1 VTVEARLAF
10 VARSS
15 SLHGAWVKLVR
26 AALAGILALFL
37 LQATTRPLAAEP
49 VLDRALSGLRLFN
62 TSPSCTVVKIEFNF
76 RIRYVS
82 HFPLAMGEE
91 LRINVRAIDPT
102 QAAALA
108 VLRREALRPPA
119 SAAAAIRAIEFELD
133 QPAGPVLRV
142 QFLHPVAYQVAP
154 GADFESMIIA
164 ISGRTPQ
171 AACKP
176 MFPSRLGTGWEASV
190 AREGWTPN
198 VQQAAPA
205 SNRVPVAR
213 PSERAA
219 GQVSDT
225 DLKTID
231 ALIGEARAALKKHD
245 YAQAIQLLSKALSRP
260 ESPRS
265 PEAQELLGIAYQK
278 NGQIAEARSQYVDCL
293 RRYPSGEGAEGVRQ
307 RLDGILTATGGP
319 AEKLRIAK
327 AQPGDTENSAGP
339 PRSGGTTW
347 MVSGSASQFYI
358 RDDSFRTLRDPSLP
372 PNPNEDK
379 DAHLTHQNSLLS
391 SFDLS
396 AVWSND
402 QFKSKF
408 RFSGTEEHKFDDN
421 REIASVAAL
430 FFETTVK
437 QWDLMTRL
445 GRQTRNTGGVVG
457 RFDGAVV
464 SWQANPNIRVNVV
477 GGSPVE
483 RRADEPFKDDRYFY
497 GASVDFGH
505 FWGNWEAT
513 LFAIEQRDRSFLD
526 RQGVGG
532 ELRYID
538 ADKSAFALV
547 DYDVHFQELNA
558 AMFSGSWTLP
568 DKSTISAGIDYRK
581 SPYLTAWNALQGQPL
596 LTLYDMLKLHSKDEV
611 DQFALDR
618 TPTYKSAT
626 VGYAFPLGKNFQVN
640 LDATASSLSGTVASG
655 GVEAMLPTG
664 TELYYSAQLTGT
676 NLFSVGDMYIAG
688 LRLADLDASNLYVL
702 DLSARYP
709 LSNDLRISPRLRLGY
724 QVGDTTDLR
733 EFTILPSILI
743 NYYLTRDLSLELEV
757 GAKWTDRQQAG
768 ATQTETD
775 LFFTAG
781 FRYDFYADAQKP
793 CAFVSTCR

>member
-1 VTVEARLAF
+1 MALGGKPEQGWLAWARAWRPAL
-10 VARSS
+10 VA
-15 SLHGAWVKLVR
+15 A
-26 AALAGILALFL
+26 AALAAPQLPTPA
-37 LQATTRPLAAEP
+37 AAEP
-49 VLDRALSGLRLFN
+49 VLDRALSGLRLLQ
-62 TSPSCTVVKIEFNF
+62 TSASCTLVKIEFNF

-108 VLRREALRPPA
+108 ILRREALRAPNSP
-119 SAAAAIRAIEFELD
+119 AAAIRAIDFELD

-154 GADFESMIIA
+154 GSDFESLVIA
-164 ISGRTPQ
+164 ISGKTPQ
-171 AACKP
+171 AACQP
-176 MFPSRLGTGWEASV
+176 RFPSRIGAGWDTTVSRGDWSASL
-190 AREGWTPN
+190 N
-198 VQQAAPA
+198 
-205 SNRVPVAR
+205 PVMPSGPPPAR
-213 PSERAA
+213 PKERAA
-219 GQVSDT
+219 GALAPA
-225 DLKTID
+225 DLSAVGAAMD
-231 ALIGEARAALKKHD
+231 EARAALKKGN
-245 YAQAIQLLSKALSRP
+245 YAQAVELLSKVLARP
-260 ESPRS
+260 ENARS
-265 PEAQELLGIAYQK
+265 AEAQELLGVAHQK
-278 NGQIAEARSQYVDCL
+278 AGHIAEARAQYEDYL
-293 RRYPSGEGAEGVRQ
+293 RRYPNGEGSEGVRQ
-307 RLDGILTATGGP
+307 RLDGILTASGEPG
-319 AEKLRIAK
+319 ERLRSSK
-327 AQPGDTENSAGP
+327 AQPGEPGGP

-402 QFKSKF
+402 QLKSKF

-457 RFDGAVV
+457 RFDGGVV
-464 SWQANPNIRVNVV
+464 SWQANPNVRLNVV

-483 RRADEPFKDDRYFY
+483 RRADEPFKDERYFY

-505 FWGNWEAT
+505 FWGNLEAT
-513 LFAIEQRDRSFLD
+513 LFAIEQRDRWLLD
-526 RQGVGG
+526 RQAVGG

-547 DYDVHFQELNA
+547 DYDVHFQEINA

-581 SPYLTAWNALQGQPL
+581 SPYLTAWNALQGQPF
-596 LTLYDMLKLHSKDEV
+596 LTLYDMLKLHSKEEV
-611 DQFALDR
+611 DQFAIDR
-618 TPTYKSAT
+618 TPTYQSAT
-626 VGYAFPLGKNFQVN
+626 LGYAFPLGKNYQVN

-655 GVEAMLPTG
+655 GIEAMLPTG
-664 TELYYSAQLTGT
+664 TELYY
-676 NLFSVGDMYIAG
+676 
-688 LRLADLDASNLYVL
+688 
-702 DLSARYP
+702 
-709 LSNDLRISPRLRLGY
+709 
-724 QVGDTTDLR
+724 
-733 EFTILPSILI
+733 
-743 NYYLTRDLSLELEV
+743 
-757 GAKWTDRQQAG
+757 
-768 ATQTETD
+768 
-775 LFFTAG
+775 
-781 FRYDFYADAQKP
+781 
-793 CAFVSTCR
+793 

>member
-1 VTVEARLAF
+1 MALGGKPRQGWLGWAC
-10 VARSS
+10 VA
-15 SLHGAWVKLVR
+15 L
-26 AALAGILALFL
+26 
-37 LQATTRPLAAEP
+37 RPLLVAVAVIVACQLPTPLSAEP
-49 VLDRALSGLRLFN
+49 VLDRALSGLRLLQ
-62 TSPSCTVVKIEFNF
+62 TSPSCTLVKIEFNF

-82 HFPLAMGEE
+82 HFPLEIGEE

-108 VLRREALRPPA
+108 ILRREALRAPNNP
-119 SAAAAIRAIEFELD
+119 SAAIRAIDFEID

-154 GADFESMIIA
+154 GSDFESLVIA
-164 ISGRTPQ
+164 IAGKTPQ
-171 AACKP
+171 AACQPRFPARIGAGWDTTVSRGDFSASLNPAKP
-176 MFPSRLGTGWEASV
+176 GGALP
-190 AREGWTPN
+190 P
-198 VQQAAPA
+198 P
-205 SNRVPVAR
+205 AR
-213 PSERAA
+213 PKERAA
-219 GQVSDT
+219 GASSPADYSASVD
-225 DLKTID
+225 
-231 ALIGEARAALKKHD
+231 GARLALKQGN
-245 YAQAIQLLSKALSRP
+245 YAQAIELLSKALTRP
-260 ESPRS
+260 ENERS
-265 PEAQELLGIAYQK
+265 AEARELLGIAYQK
-278 NGQIAEARSQYVDCL
+278 AGQIAEARAQYEDYL
-293 RRYPSGEGAEGVRQ
+293 RRYPAGEGSEGVRQ
-307 RLDGILTATGGP
+307 RLDGILTASGE
-319 AEKLRIAK
+319 AQRLRSSK
-327 AQPGDTENSAGP
+327 AQSVGPDEAGGP

-421 REIASVAAL
+421 REIVSIAAL

-457 RFDGAVV
+457 RFDGGVV
-464 SWQANPNIRVNVV
+464 SWQANPNMRLNVV

-505 FWGNWEAT
+505 FWGNLEAT
-513 LFAIEQRDRSFLD
+513 LFAIEQRGRSVLD
-526 RQGVGG
+526 RQAIGG

-538 ADKSAFALV
+538 ADKSAFALL

-581 SPYLTAWNALQGQPL
+581 SPYLTAWNALQGQPF
-596 LTLYDMLKLHSKDEV
+596 LTLYDMLKVHSKEEV
-611 DQFALDR
+611 DQLAIDR

-626 VGYAFPLGKNFQVN
+626 LGYAFPLGKDYQVN

-655 GVEAMLPTG
+655 GIEAMLPTG
-664 TELYYSAQLTGT
+664 TELYYSAQLTRT
-676 NLFSVGDMYIAG
+676 NLFAEGDMYIAG
-688 LRLADLDASNLYVL
+688 VRVADLEASNLYVL

-709 LSNDLRISPRLRLGY
+709 LSNEWRINPRLRLGY

-733 EFTILPSILI
+733 EVTILPSILI
-743 NYYLTRDLSLELEV
+743 NYYWTRDLSLELEV
-757 GAKWTDRQQAG
+757 GAKWTERQQAG

-781 FRYDFYADAQKP
+781 FRYDFYADGQKP
-793 CAFVSTCR
+793 CALLTTCR

>member
-1 VTVEARLAF
+1 MLLGAKPRQGCLAWAR
-10 VARSS
+10 
-15 SLHGAWVKLVR
+15 
-26 AALAGILALFL
+26 AL
-37 LQATTRPLAAEP
+37 RPLLVAAAAAFASSGQPTPGAAEP
-49 VLDRALSGLRLFN
+49 VLDRALSGLRLL
-62 TSPSCTVVKIEFNF
+62 SPSPTCTLVKIEFNF

-108 VLRREALRPPA
+108 ILRREALRPPA
-119 SAAAAIRAIEFELD
+119 SPAAAIRAIEFEVD
-133 QPAGPVLRV
+133 QPVGPVLRV

-154 GADFESMIIA
+154 GSDFESLVIA
-164 ISGRTPQ
+164 IAGKTPQ
-171 AACKP
+171 AACQP
-176 MFPSRLGTGWEASV
+176 RFPSRIGTGWDTTVSHGDSSV
-190 AREGWTPN
+190 RLNPAKPGGALPPPPVRPKGR
-198 VQQAAPA
+198 APA
-205 SNRVPVAR
+205 ALAPAELSAVG
-213 PSERAA
+213 AA
-219 GQVSDT
+219 MD
-225 DLKTID
+225 
-231 ALIGEARAALKKHD
+231 EARAALKKGN
-245 YAQAIQLLSKALSRP
+245 YAQAIQLLSKVLTRP
-260 ESPRS
+260 ENERS
-265 PEAQELLGIAYQK
+265 AEAQELLGIAYQK
-278 NGQIAEARSQYVDCL
+278 AGHIAEARAQYADYL
-293 RRYPSGEGAEGVRQ
+293 SRYPNGEGSEGVRQ
-307 RLDGILTATGGP
+307 RLDGIVTASSEPGERLRSGKAQSGEPGGP
-319 AEKLRIAK
+319 
-327 AQPGDTENSAGP
+327 Q
-339 PRSGGTTW
+339 RSGGTTW

-408 RFSGTEEHKFDDN
+408 RFSGTEEHRFDDN
-421 REIASVAAL
+421 REIVSVAAL

-457 RFDGAVV
+457 RFDGGVV
-464 SWQANPNIRVNVV
+464 SWQASPNVHFNVV

-483 RRADEPFKDDRYFY
+483 RRADEPFKDDRFFY

-505 FWGNWEAT
+505 FWGNLEAS

-526 RQGVGG
+526 RQGIGG

-538 ADKSAFALV
+538 SNKSAFALV

-568 DKSTISAGIDYRK
+568 DKSTISAGVDYRK
-581 SPYLTAWNALQGQPL
+581 SPYLTAWNGLQGQPF
-596 LTLYDMLKLHSKDEV
+596 LTLYDMLKLHSKEEV
-611 DQFALDR
+611 DQLAIDR

-626 VGYAFPLGKNFQVN
+626 LGYAFPLGSKYQVN
-640 LDATASSLSGTVASG
+640 LDATASSLSGTIASG
-655 GVEAMLPTG
+655 GVDAMLPTG
-664 TELYYSAQLTGT
+664 NELYYSAQLTGT
-676 NLFSVGDMYIAG
+676 NLLAEGDMYIAG
-688 LRLADLDASNLYVL
+688 IRVADLAASNLYVL

-709 LSNDLRISPRLRLGY
+709 LSNDLRINPRLRLGY
-724 QVGDTTDLR
+724 QIGDNTDLR

-743 NYYLTRDLSLELEV
+743 NYYWTRDLSLELEV
-757 GAKWTDRQQAG
+757 GAKWTERQQAG
-768 ATQTETD
+768 ATQNETD
-775 LFFTAG
+775 FFFTAG
-781 FRYDFYADAQKP
+781 FRYDFYADGQKS
-793 CAFVSTCR
+793 CVFVTTCR

>member
-1 VTVEARLAF
+1 MISGWPRQGWLAWTR
-10 VARSS
+10 ALRA
-15 SLHGAWVKLVR
+15 LLGAI
-26 AALAGILALFL
+26 AAMAACQLPTPSG
-37 LQATTRPLAAEP
+37 AEP
-49 VLDRALSGLRLFN
+49 VLDRALSGLRLFQP
-62 TSPSCTVVKIEFNF
+62 SASCTLVKIEFNF
-76 RIRYVS
+76 RVRYVS

-108 VLRREALRPPA
+108 ILRREALRAPN
-119 SAAAAIRAIEFELD
+119 SAAAAIRAIEFEVD

-142 QFLHPVAYQVAP
+142 QFLHAVAYQVAP
-154 GADFESMIIA
+154 GSDFESVVIA
-164 ISGRTPQ
+164 IAGKTPQ
-171 AACKP
+171 AACQP
-176 MFPSRLGTGWEASV
+176 RFPSRVGAGWDTTVSHGDGSASL
-190 AREGWTPN
+190 TPN
-198 VQQAAPA
+198 GPLPPPP
-205 SNRVPVAR
+205 RR
-213 PSERAA
+213 PNERAA
-219 GQVSDT
+219 GAPSPA
-225 DLKTID
+225 DLRAVGAAMD
-231 ALIGEARAALKKHD
+231 EARAALKKGN
-245 YAQAIQLLSKALSRP
+245 YAQAIELLGKVLTRP
-260 ESPRS
+260 ENERS
-265 PEAQELLGIAYQK
+265 AEAQELLGVAYQQA
-278 NGQIAEARSQYVDCL
+278 GHISEARAQYEDYL
-293 RRYPSGEGAEGVRQ
+293 RRYPNGEGSEGVRQ
-307 RLDGILTATGGP
+307 RLDGILTASGEPG
-319 AEKLRIAK
+319 ERLRSSK
-327 AQPGDTENSAGP
+327 AQSGEPGGS

-379 DAHLTHQNSLLS
+379 DAHLTHQNTLLS

-408 RFSGTEEHKFDDN
+408 RFSGSEEHKFDDN
-421 REIASVAAL
+421 REIVSVAAL

-457 RFDGAVV
+457 RFDGGVV
-464 SWQANPNIRVNVV
+464 SWQANPNVRFNVV

-483 RRADEPFKDDRYFY
+483 RRADEPFKDERYFY
-497 GASVDFGH
+497 GASVDFDH
-505 FWGNWEAT
+505 FWGNLEAT
-513 LFAIEQRDRSFLD
+513 LFAIEQRDRWLLD
-526 RQGVGG
+526 RQAVGG

-581 SPYLTAWNALQGQPL
+581 SPYLTAWNALQGQPF

-611 DQFALDR
+611 DQLAIDR

-626 VGYAFPLGKNFQVN
+626 LGYAFPLSKNYQVN

-655 GVEAMLPTG
+655 GIEAMLPTG

-676 NLFSVGDMYIAG
+676 NLFAEGDMYIAG
-688 LRLADLDASNLYVL
+688 VRMADLQASNLYVL

-709 LSNDLRISPRLRLGY
+709 LSNELRVNPRLRLGY

-733 EFTILPSILI
+733 EITILPSILV
-743 NYYLTRDLSLELEV
+743 NYYWTRDLSLELEI
-757 GAKWTDRQQAG
+757 GAKWTERQQAG

-781 FRYDFYADAQKP
+781 FRYDFYADGQKP
-793 CAFVSTCR
+793 CGLIARCR

>member
-1 VTVEARLAF
+1 MLLGVRSPRGYLAWARALRPVL
-10 VARSS
+10 VA
-15 SLHGAWVKLVR
+15 A
-26 AALAGILALFL
+26 AALVSCALL
-37 LQATTRPLAAEP
+37 TPAAAEP
-49 VLDRALSGLRLFN
+49 VLDRALSGLRLF
-62 TSPSCTVVKIEFNF
+62 SPSPTCTLVKIEFNF

-82 HFPLAMGEE
+82 HFPLATGEE

-108 VLRREALRPPA
+108 ILRREALRPPA
-119 SAAAAIRAIEFELD
+119 SAAAAIRAIEFEVD
-133 QPAGPVLRV
+133 QPVGPVLRV

-154 GADFESMIIA
+154 GSDFESLVIA
-164 ISGRTPQ
+164 IAGKTPQ
-171 AACKP
+171 AACQP
-176 MFPSRLGTGWEASV
+176 RFPSRLGAGWDTTVSH
-190 AREGWTPN
+190 GDW
-198 VQQAAPA
+198 APSLNPA
-205 SNRVPVAR
+205 KPSGPLPPPPVR
-213 PSERAA
+213 PKGRAA
-219 GQVSDT
+219 G
-225 DLKTID
+225 
-231 ALIGEARAALKKHD
+231 ALAPAELSAVAAAMDEARAALKKGN
-245 YAQAIQLLSKALSRP
+245 YAQAIELLSKVLTRP
-260 ESPRS
+260 ENERS
-265 PEAQELLGIAYQK
+265 AEAQELLGIAYQK
-278 NGQIAEARSQYVDCL
+278 AGHVGEARTQYEDYL
-293 RRYPSGEGAEGVRQ
+293 SRYPNAEGSEGVRQ
-307 RLDGILTATGGP
+307 RLDGILTASSEPG
-319 AEKLRIAK
+319 ERLRSGK
-327 AQPGDTENSAGP
+327 AQPGEPGGP
-339 PRSGGTTW
+339 PRSGTTW

-421 REIASVAAL
+421 REIVSVAAL

-457 RFDGAVV
+457 RFDGGVV
-464 SWQANPNIRVNVV
+464 SWQANPNVRVNVV

-483 RRADEPFKDDRYFY
+483 RRADEPFKDERYFY

-505 FWGNWEAT
+505 FWGNLEAT
-513 LFAIEQRDRSFLD
+513 LFAIEQRDRSILD
-526 RQGVGG
+526 RQAIGG

-538 ADKSAFALV
+538 ANKSAFALL

-581 SPYLTAWNALQGQPL
+581 SPYLTAWNALQGQPF

-618 TPTYKSAT
+618 TPTFKSAT
-626 VGYAFPLGKNFQVN
+626 LGYAFPLGKNYQVN

-655 GVEAMLPTG
+655 GIEAMLPTG
-664 TELYYSAQLTGT
+664 TELYYSAQLTAT
-676 NLFSVGDMYIAG
+676 NLFAEGDMYIAG
-688 LRLADLDASNLYVL
+688 VRMADLEASNLYVL

-709 LSNDLRISPRLRLGY
+709 LSNELRINPRLRLGY
-724 QVGDTTDLR
+724 QVGATTDLR
-733 EFTILPSILI
+733 EITVLPSILI
-743 NYYLTRDLSLELEV
+743 NYYWTRDLSLELEI
-757 GAKWTDRQQAG
+757 GAKWTERQQAG
-768 ATQTETD
+768 ATQNETD

-781 FRYDFYADAQKP
+781 FRYDFYADGQKP
-793 CAFVSTCR
+793 CAFVTTCR

>member
-1 VTVEARLAF
+1 MQGGKPRQLWLAWARPFRARLV
-10 VARSS
+10 VAT
-15 SLHGAWVKLVR
+15 L
-26 AALAGILALFL
+26 AAACHLA
-37 LQATTRPLAAEP
+37 TPVAAEP
-49 VLDRALSGLRLFN
+49 VLDRALSGLRLFSP
-62 TSPSCTVVKIEFNF
+62 SPSCTVVKIEFNF

-82 HFPLAMGEE
+82 HFPLSTSDE

-108 VLRREALRPPA
+108 VLRREALRAPNH
-119 SAAAAIRAIEFELD
+119 AAAAIRAIDFELD

-154 GADFESMIIA
+154 GSDFESLVIA
-164 ISGRTPQ
+164 IAGRTAQ
-171 AACKP
+171 AACRP
-176 MFPSRLGTGWEASV
+176 VFPSRIGAGWDTTIVHGDGAASLHP
-190 AREGWTPN
+190 GKPGLPLP
-198 VQQAAPA
+198 AP
-205 SNRVPVAR
+205 PGR
-213 PSERAA
+213 PKERAA
-219 GQVSDT
+219 GELT
-225 DLKTID
+225 AADLSAVAATMD
-231 ALIGEARAALKKHD
+231 EARAALKKGN
-245 YAQAIQLLSKALSRP
+245 YAQAIQLLSKVLARAENEHSAR
-260 ESPRS
+260 
-265 PEAQELLGIAYQK
+265 AQELLGVAYQK
-278 NGQIAEARSQYVDCL
+278 AGHVAQARHEYEDYL
-293 RRYPSGEGAEGVRQ
+293 RRYPNREGSEGVRQ
-307 RLDGILTATGGP
+307 RLDGILTATGDP
-319 AEKLRIAK
+319 SERLRASKAERA
-327 AQPGDTENSAGP
+327 AAGEPGAP

-421 REIASVAAL
+421 KDIVSVAAL

-445 GRQTRNTGGVVG
+445 GRQTRSSGGVVG
-457 RFDGAVV
+457 RFDGGVV
-464 SWQANPNIRVNVV
+464 SWQANSNLRFNVV

-505 FWGNWEAT
+505 FWGNLEAS
-513 LFAIEQRDRSFLD
+513 LFAIEQRGRSSLD
-526 RQGVGG
+526 RQAIGG

-538 ADKSAFALV
+538 PDKSAFALV

-558 AMFSGSWTLP
+558 AMFSGSWTLA

-581 SPYLTAWNALQGQPL
+581 SPYLTSWNALQGQPF
-596 LTLYDMLKLHSKDEV
+596 LTLYDMLKLHSKEEI
-611 DQFALDR
+611 DQLAIDR
-618 TPTYKSAT
+618 TPTFKSAM
-626 VGYAFPLGKNFQVN
+626 VGYAFPLNNNYQVN

-655 GVEAMLPTG
+655 GVDAMLPTG
-664 TELYYSAQLTGT
+664 TELYYSAQLMGT
-676 NLFSVGDMYIAG
+676 NLLAEGDLYIAG
-688 LRLADLDASNLYVL
+688 VRVADLAASNLYVL

-709 LSNDLRISPRLRLGY
+709 LTTELRINPRLRLGY
-724 QVGDTTDLR
+724 QIGDSSDLR
-733 EFTILPSILI
+733 EVTVLPSILL
-743 NYYLTRDLSLELEV
+743 NYYWTRDLSLELEV
-757 GAKWTDRQQAG
+757 GAKWTERQQAG
-768 ATQTETD
+768 ATETETD

-781 FRYDFYADAQKP
+781 FRYDFYADGHKA
-793 CAFVSTCR
+793 CGFMTTCRK

>member
-1 VTVEARLAF
+1 MALGGKPQDWLAWA
-10 VARSS
+10 VALRRM
-15 SLHGAWVKLVR
+15 LIAAAAIGACQLPPP
-26 AALAGILALFL
+26 A
-37 LQATTRPLAAEP
+37 AAEP
-49 VLDRALSGLRLFN
+49 VLDRALSGLRLFQA
-62 TSPSCTVVKIEFNF
+62 SASCILVKIDFNF

-108 VLRREALRPPA
+108 ILRREALRAPNSP
-119 SAAAAIRAIEFELD
+119 AAAIRAIDFEID

-154 GADFESMIIA
+154 GSDFESLVIA
-164 ISGRTPQ
+164 IAGKTPQ
-171 AACKP
+171 AACQP
-176 MFPSRLGTGWEASV
+176 RFPSRIGADWNTTVSRGDGSASLNP
-190 AREGWTPN
+190 AKPS
-198 VQQAAPA
+198 APL
-205 SNRVPVAR
+205 PPPAR
-213 PSERAA
+213 PKERAGGA
-219 GQVSDT
+219 PSPA
-225 DLKTID
+225 DLGAAMD
-231 ALIGEARAALKKHD
+231 EARAALKKGN
-245 YAQAIQLLSKALSRP
+245 YAQAIELLRKVLTRP
-260 ESPRS
+260 ENERS
-265 PEAQELLGIAYQK
+265 AEAQELLGVAYQK
-278 NGQIAEARSQYVDCL
+278 AGQLAEARAQYEDYL
-293 RRYPSGEGAEGVRQ
+293 RRYPVGEGSEGVRQ
-307 RLDGILTATGGP
+307 RLDGILTASGEPGQR
-319 AEKLRIAK
+319 LRSSK
-327 AQPGDTENSAGP
+327 ARSHEPGAP
-339 PRSGGTTW
+339 PRSAGTTW

-421 REIASVAAL
+421 TDIVSVAAL

-457 RFDGAVV
+457 RFDGGVV
-464 SWQANPNIRVNVV
+464 SWQANPNVRLNVV

-505 FWGNWEAT
+505 FWGNLEAT
-513 LFAIEQRDRSFLD
+513 LFAIEQRGRSVLD
-526 RQGVGG
+526 RQAIGG

-558 AMFSGSWTLP
+558 AMLSGSWTLP
-568 DKSTISAGIDYRK
+568 DKSIISAGIDYRK
-581 SPYLTAWNALQGQPL
+581 SPYLTAWNALQGQPF
-596 LTLYDMLKLHSKDEV
+596 LTLYDMLKLHSKEEV
-611 DQFALDR
+611 DQFAIDR
-618 TPTYKSAT
+618 TPTYQSAT
-626 VGYAFPLGKNFQVN
+626 VGYAFPLGNNYQVN

-655 GVEAMLPTG
+655 GIAAMLPTG
-664 TELYYSAQLTGT
+664 TELYYSAQLTRT
-676 NLFSVGDMYIAG
+676 NLFAEGDMYIAG
-688 LRLADLDASNLYVL
+688 VRLADLEASNLYVL
-702 DLSARYP
+702 DFSARYP
-709 LSNDLRISPRLRLGY
+709 LSNELRINPRLRLGY
-724 QVGDTTDLR
+724 QEGDTTDLR
-733 EFTILPSILI
+733 EITVLPSILV
-743 NYYLTRDLSLELEV
+743 NYYWTRDLSLELEV
-757 GAKWTDRQQAG
+757 GAKWTDRRQGG

-781 FRYDFYADAQKP
+781 FRYDFYADGQKP
-793 CAFVSTCR
+793 CGLLTTCR